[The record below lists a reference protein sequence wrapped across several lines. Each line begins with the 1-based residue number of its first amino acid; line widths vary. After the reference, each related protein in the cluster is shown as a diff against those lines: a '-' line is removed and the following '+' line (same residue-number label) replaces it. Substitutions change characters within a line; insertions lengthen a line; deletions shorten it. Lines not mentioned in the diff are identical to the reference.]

1 MKRLLLL
8 TVVSLA
14 SAIATAA
21 PVAAPVAKPVIL
33 KPGKSH
39 EKCMVLDSHQKL
51 EYQFEAS
58 AKINFNL
65 HYDKGDSMYYP
76 VKLDRTKGESGM
88 YEAKSR
94 EKYCLAWENRSDADV
109 ELNFTFRTEK

>member
-14 SAIATAA
+14 TTIAIAAPAA
-21 PVAAPVAKPVIL
+21 PAAAPAAKPVIL
-33 KPGKSH
+33 KPGKGH
-39 EKCMVLDSHQKL
+39 EKCMVLDSGQKL

-76 VKLDRTKGESGM
+76 VKLDL
-88 YEAKSR
+88 YER
-94 EKYCLAWENRSDADV
+94 RIRHVRS
-109 ELNFTFRTEK
+109 

>member
-8 TVVSLA
+8 PFI
-14 SAIATAA
+14 AISVAAA
-21 PVAAPVAKPVIL
+21 PADKPVIL

-39 EKCMVLDSHQKL
+39 EKCMVLDSGQKL

-76 VKLDRTKGESGM
+76 VKLDRTTGAMLSVASTGMVRTPEGNEVALKPSFSGR
-88 YEAKSR
+88 AP
-94 EKYCLAWENRSDADV
+94 V
-109 ELNFTFRTEK
+109 PPQ